1 MFTFRSRLFPKQEL
15 IESCRVYQE
24 DFKNGQDGV
33 GDSHKVNQ
41 SDALIALENDS
52 RYMTEAIKEAV
63 AAFDE
68 DEVPIGCVIVYQ
80 GKIIGRAHNQRE
92 TLKDPTAHAEVLAI
106 TQAASYLDNWR
117 LTGCTMYVTLEPCTM
132 CAGALVLSRIDK
144 VVYGPTDPKGGAC
157 GTLYNIVDDS
167 NLNHRIEVV
176 SDFMAEPSRKLLQ
189 DFFAQ
194 KRKQGKK

>member
-1 MFTFRSRLFPKQEL
+1 M
-15 IESCRVYQE
+15 YQE
-24 DFKNGQDGV
+24 DFKSGQDGGNDSHGG
-33 GDSHKVNQ
+33 GDSPTPCESHKVNQ

-106 TQAASYLDNWR
+106 TQAANYLDNWR
-117 LTGCTMYVTLEPCTM
+117 LTGCTMYITLEPCTM